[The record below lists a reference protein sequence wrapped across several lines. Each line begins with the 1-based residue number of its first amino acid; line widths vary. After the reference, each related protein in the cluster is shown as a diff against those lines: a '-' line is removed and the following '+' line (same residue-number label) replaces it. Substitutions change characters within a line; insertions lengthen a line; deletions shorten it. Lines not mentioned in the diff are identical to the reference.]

1 MRRHSWWVAIGVLG
15 LVVVT
20 TSTPRGHTSIASRWN
35 YNEHLFPI
43 FRDNCGSC
51 HRENGVAPMSLVT
64 YQEAYPWAQSIRE
77 EVLGMRMPPWQA
89 EDGFGDFKN
98 GHALPAHEMDMILEW
113 SSGGYP
119 QGPRDQTPEPPVS
132 TPTWRMG
139 EPDTVLEMASAF
151 ELDAGVSETVR
162 YFVLPAGNDADRVVT
177 GVDFLPGAGAVVR
190 GAAIFVDTTGAAR
203 LLDNSD
209 PAPGFAEADGQDF
222 PSGPPLAVWMPS
234 ARPVQGDGVGY
245 RLPGGAD
252 VVLRVQYK
260 KTWITEGEAFS
271 DQSRVGLH
279 FADGAASQI
288 EELLVSSDAE
298 VSGRE
303 VIFTHAIESD
313 KTMLALL
320 PEVTIEAD
328 ELMVEAIKP
337 DGTRVPMLWLREPS
351 TGWPTRFWFEEP
363 IVLPSGTTLEITAV
377 LKPAAERTGVRSLL
391 GGDPAAPIRLVAD
404 FVEGTVATND

>member
-1 MRRHSWWVAIGVLG
+1 MRRHGWWLALGVLA
-15 LVVVT
+15 LVVV
-20 TSTPRGHTSIASRWN
+20 TSTPRGHTPIASRWN

-119 QGPRDQTPEPPVS
+119 QGPRDQTPEPPAS
-132 TPTWRMG
+132 TVVWRMG
-139 EPDTVLEMASAF
+139 EPDTVLEMAGAF
-151 ELDAGVSETVR
+151 ALDAGVSEIVR
-162 YFVLPAGNDADRVVT
+162 YFVLPAGNDEDRIVAA
-177 GVDFLPGAGAVVR
+177 VDFLPGAGAVVR
-190 GAAIFVDTTGAAR
+190 GAAIFVDATGAAR
-203 LLDNSD
+203 ALDDAD
-209 PAPGFAEADGQDF
+209 PAPGFAEAAGQDF
-222 PSGPPLAVWMPS
+222 PAVPPLAVWMPS
-234 ARPVQGDGVGY
+234 AEPVKGEGVGY
-245 RLPGGAD
+245 PLPAGAD
-252 VVLRVQYK
+252 IVVRVHYK

-279 FADGAASQI
+279 FADGSASRI
-288 EELLVSSDAE
+288 EGLLVSSDPE
-298 VSGRE
+298 VGGRE
-303 VIFTHAIESD
+303 VVFTQAIDSD
-313 KTMLALL
+313 RSVLALL
-320 PEVTIEAD
+320 PEVTVEAD
-328 ELMVEAIKP
+328 ELLVEAIKP

-363 IVLPSGTTLEITAV
+363 VELPSGSELEVTAV
-377 LKPAAERTGVRSLL
+377 LKPAAKRTGARSLL
-391 GGDPAAPIRLVAD
+391 GAGDAPIRLVAD
-404 FVEGTVATND
+404 FVEGTVASN

>member
-1 MRRHSWWVAIGVLG
+1 MRRHGWWLGIGVLG

-20 TSTPRGHTSIASRWN
+20 TSSPRGHTPIASRWN

-119 QGPRDQTPEPPVS
+119 QGPRDQAPEAPDA
-132 TPTWRMG
+132 TLTWRMG
-139 EPDTVLEMASAF
+139 EPDSVLEMAGAF
-151 ELDAGVSETVR
+151 DLDAGVSETVR
-162 YFVLPAGNDADRVVT
+162 YFVLPVGTDEDKIVT
-177 GVDFLPGAGAVVR
+177 AVDFLPGAGAVVR
-190 GAAIFVDTTGAAR
+190 GAMIFVDALGVAR
-203 LLDNSD
+203 ALDEAD
-209 PAPGFAEADGQDF
+209 PVPGFADVDRQDF

-234 ARPVQGDGVGY
+234 AQPVQSNGVGY
-245 RLPGGAD
+245 QLPAGAD
-252 VVLRVQYK
+252 IVLRVHYK
-260 KTWITEGEAFS
+260 KTWITEGETFS

-279 FADGAASQI
+279 FAGADASRI
-288 EELLVSSDAE
+288 EGLLLSSDAE
-298 VSGRE
+298 VSGRT
-303 VIFTHAIESD
+303 VAFTHAIDSD
-313 KTMLALL
+313 KTFLALL
-320 PEVTIEAD
+320 PEVKIEAD
-328 ELMVEAIKP
+328 ELQVEAVKP

-363 IVLPSGTTLEITAV
+363 IALPRGTRIKVTTL
-377 LKPAAERTGVRSLL
+377 LKPAAERTGGRSLL
-391 GGDPAAPIRLVAD
+391 GGGADAPIRLVAD
-404 FVEGTVATND
+404 YVEGSSAAN